1 MKKNILSIVVLVAM
15 MVLPMNIF
23 AQVTA
28 SVASV
33 PTKARVIKA
42 IKLETTGELN
52 FGTFTSSTSGGTITM
67 TPTGEEDVFTRVS
80 SDPTNLALLESAGA
94 QNIASLMPTFKVSGE
109 ASYTYSIAIDN
120 ITTLTSTQGGTAM
133 SVAINANKLGTDI
146 TTGTLS
152 GTLFADV
159 AAGTESFSVKGV
171 LTVGADQKSG
181 DYAGTFGVTVAYN

>member
-42 IKLETTGELN
+42 ITLGKSGELN
-52 FGTFTSSTSGGTITM
+52 FGTFTSSTLGGTITM
-67 TPTGEEDVFTRVS
+67 TPTAEGSFSRVS
-80 SDPTNLALLESAGA
+80 SAPTTLALLESTGS
-94 QNIASLMPTFKVSGE
+94 QNKVSSMPTFNVSGE
-109 ASYTYSIAIDN
+109 ASYTYSITIDN
-120 ITTLTSTQGGTAM
+120 PTTLTSTQGGTAM

-152 GTLFADV
+152 GAFADV

-171 LTVGADQKSG
+171 LTVGANQRSG